1 MNFTK
6 TVNADLEF
14 PRRELSN
21 GCLGIVVALSVF
33 PAIDFLSAHS
43 IGCPIQL
50 YAIERYGWELS
61 TLQRWDSNAQCWQ
74 SYAGLIF

>member
-21 GCLGIVVALSVF
+21 GCLGIVVALSGF
-33 PAIDFLSAHS
+33 PEITLLLARTGH
-43 IGCPIQL
+43 PIQL
-50 YAIERYGWELS
+50 
-61 TLQRWDSNAQCWQ
+61 
-74 SYAGLIF
+74 